1 MAVQLLLHVRRAY
14 CAFNLDAC
22 DDNTTGAPCNATIG
36 SKQGAP
42 QVSYEL
48 ATHLLRNSTTGL
60 IYNHTTASAWFDYN
74 CFPHNVTPPMK
85 PCTAGRHQVHIDTPG
100 TIAIK
105 LGALRA
111 AGVRGVAW
119 WNTGS
124 VGYSTADHQ
133 AGESS
138 DLASEIIVLYAM
150 NIQSCSLL
158 PVIC

>member
-1 MAVQLLLHVRRAY
+1 MQ
-14 CAFNLDAC
+14 
-22 DDNTTGAPCNATIG
+22 
-36 SKQGAP
+36 
-42 QVSYEL
+42 
-48 ATHLLRNSTTGL
+48 LLRNSTTGL
-60 IYNHTTASAWFDYN
+60 MYNHTTASAWFDYN
-74 CFPHNVTPPMK
+74 CVPHNVTPPMK

-133 AGESS
+133 AGEFSE
-138 DLASEIIVLYAM
+138 LASEIIASKISLPEAM
-150 NIQSCSLL
+150 RMIPSLISLIL
-158 PVIC
+158 PSIIVMICHHTISAEEMWDALEAFVAPHAPTPHVKVV